1 MKPATRNFAVLG
13 ACIVV
18 LGGVLAGLLM
28 TGGSE
33 GDVVSS
39 GVLEQPSEDI
49 ALLNKEESDISSI
62 EISNTNGLFT
72 IVPAEKQPETSAA
85 GVSSQDASSGEEN
98 VTFTIAELEGL
109 PQDTYTVNTAAEGG
123 WKLFATKKIG
133 TVSNPSEFGL
143 STPRAT
149 VHIRF
154 QDGSTYGYVIG
165 NTSAED
171 SAAYYLRGVDSE
183 EVYVVKLPE
192 TYLDDKRTFLSRQV
206 LDFSALG
213 DGTAAPFRR
222 LVLDGKALTQPIT
235 LEQGQDGLYVMTE
248 PNRMETDEAE
258 ISGLTDMLSTLTA
271 SEVAALH
278 PDTTQLREYGLE
290 NPINTVELYCTDGNT
305 YLLKAGAGREG
316 DRFLMLD
323 GVDIVYRVAED
334 VIAPWVNILKPFDVQ
349 DKALLTGGVENVKS
363 LSVTLEGGMVFRW
376 DVARTKDEEKSTED
390 TPYYNYAATDVAGAP
405 VDYDRF
411 QTLYRQFAAETVLE
425 EADGQPETDPV
436 LTVKVETQ
444 DGSAAQELVFYS
456 SGERACVAVLNGS
469 VRGSVPRT
477 DVDALAA
484 AVQGMA

>member
-33 GDVVSS
+33 ADAVSS

-62 EISNTNGLFT
+62 EVSNTNGLFT

-85 GVSSQDASSGEEN
+85 GVSSQDVSSGEES

-109 PQDTYTVNTAAEGG
+109 PQDAYTVNTAAEGG

-133 TVSNPSEFGL
+133 TVSNPGEFGL

-149 VHIRF
+149 VTVRF
-154 QDGSTYGYVIG
+154 QDGSTYGYTIG
-165 NTSAED
+165 NTSVED
-171 SAAYYLRGVDSE
+171 SAAYYLRGADSE

-192 TYLDDKRTFLSRQV
+192 TYLDDKRAFLSRQV

-213 DGTAAPFRR
+213 DGTAAPFRK
-222 LVLDGKALTQPIT
+222 LVLNGKALTQPIT
-235 LEQGQDGLYVMTE
+235 LEQGQDGLYLMTE
-248 PNRMETDEAE
+248 PDRMETDEEE
-258 ISGLTDMLSTLTA
+258 ISALTDLLSTLTA

-278 PDTTQLREYGLE
+278 PDTAQLREYGLE
-290 NPINTVELYCTDGNT
+290 NPINTVEMHCTDGNT

-334 VIAPWVNILKPFDVQ
+334 VIAPWISILKPFDVQ
-349 DKALLTGGVENVKS
+349 DKALLSGGVEEVKS
-363 LSVTLEGGMVFRW
+363 LSVTLDGGAVYHW
-376 DVARTKDEEKSTED
+376 DVARTKDEETSTED
-390 TPYYNYAATDVAGAP
+390 TPYYNYAVTNASGAP

-425 EADGQPETDPV
+425 EAASQPETEPV
-436 LTVKVETQ
+436 LTVKVEAQ
-444 DGSAAQELVFYS
+444 DGSAAQELSFYP
-456 SGERACVAVLNGS
+456 SGERACAAVLNGS

>member
-49 ALLNKEESDISSI
+49 ALLNMEESDISSI

-149 VHIRF
+149 VTVRF
-154 QDGSTYGYVIG
+154 QDGSTYGYTIG

-171 SAAYYLRGVDSE
+171 STAYYLRGVDSE

-258 ISGLTDMLSTLTA
+258 ISGLTDMLSTLTT